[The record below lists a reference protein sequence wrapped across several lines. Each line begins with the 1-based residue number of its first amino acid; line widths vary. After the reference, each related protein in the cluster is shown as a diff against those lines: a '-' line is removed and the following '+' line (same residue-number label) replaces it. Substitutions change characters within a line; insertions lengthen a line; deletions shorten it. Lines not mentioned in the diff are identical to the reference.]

1 MSEAPEEEFPSSEA
15 SPDLASNEALQQQL
29 NELQQSVKKLEA
41 ELKPPTTLCV
51 IYSIVWFLVLVAFPI
66 FLMTYAVPNI
76 MPIWEGMG
84 ITLPGF
90 TQLFL
95 KISATILKFSVI
107 ILPLWLLLCLAFA
120 YFIGFKEC
128 FISRPLCMIIDV
140 LSILFYGG
148 LLLGVFITMFL
159 PLF

>member
-66 FLMTYAVPNI
+66 FLMRYAVPN
-76 MPIWEGMG
+76 MMTIWEGMG

-95 KISATILKFSVI
+95 KISATILKFSII
-107 ILPLWLLLCLAFA
+107 ILPLWLLLCLVFA
-120 YFIGFKEC
+120 YFIGFKER

-140 LSILFYGG
+140 LSILLYGG
-148 LLLGVFITMFL
+148 LLLGVFIAMFL

>member
-66 FLMTYAVPNI
+66 FLMRYAVPN
-76 MPIWEGMG
+76 MMTIWEGMG

-95 KISATILKFSVI
+95 KISATIVKFSII
-107 ILPLWLLLCLAFA
+107 ILPLWLLLCLVFA
-120 YFIGFKEC
+120 YFIGFKER

-140 LSILFYGG
+140 LSILLYGD
-148 LLLGVFITMFL
+148 LLLGVFIAMFL

>member
-66 FLMTYAVPNI
+66 FLMRYAVPN
-76 MPIWEGMG
+76 MMTIWEGMG

-95 KISATILKFSVI
+95 KISATIVKFSII
-107 ILPLWLLLCLAFA
+107 ILPLWLLLCLVFA
-120 YFIGFKEC
+120 YFIGFKER

-140 LSILFYGG
+140 LSILLYGG
-148 LLLGVFITMFL
+148 LLLGVFIAMFL

>member
-1 MSEAPEEEFPSSEA
+1 MSETPEKPPPLIEA
-15 SPDLASNEALQQQL
+15 SPDLESTDALQQQL
-29 NELQQSVKKLEA
+29 KELRQSVKKLEA

-76 MPIWEGMG
+76 MTIWEGMG

-90 TQLFL
+90 TQLFF
-95 KISATILKFSVI
+95 KISATILKFSII
-107 ILPLWLLLCLAFA
+107 ILPLWLLLCLVFA
-120 YFIGFKEC
+120 YFIGFKER

-140 LSILFYGG
+140 LSILLYGS
-148 LLLGVFITMFL
+148 LLLGVFIAMFL